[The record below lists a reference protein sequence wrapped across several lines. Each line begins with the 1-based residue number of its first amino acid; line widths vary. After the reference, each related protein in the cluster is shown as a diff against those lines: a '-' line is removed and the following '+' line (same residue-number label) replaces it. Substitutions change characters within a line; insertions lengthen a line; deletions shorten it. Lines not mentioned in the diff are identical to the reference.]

1 MTFHEI
7 CPGTVIAEHCCK
19 RSAKNQRRIAM
30 KKLVLLLSVLM
41 PLAVLPTTVEAK
53 KDDKYQLA
61 QYAAEPFMNAAPLVT
76 GALKRFVINP
86 EGEIDG
92 LLFQDGTLAKF
103 PPHMASEL
111 TAAVKPGDP
120 VSLRGFREPAGT
132 VKALVITNEATKRAV
147 VEHPPAPDMRKVPK
161 HLRFAL
167 LGRLQASGKVERLL
181 YGKKGEMNGVML
193 DDGTIVRFPPHVAYQ
208 FGGQLQPGQ
217 TIAVEGV
224 GTQNE
229 YGRALEAMA
238 VGTSSQTLQPI
249 YERPAG
255 RAAYAPPPP
264 APPAGPAVAQPMPP
278 PVPPGGLAQ
287 PITTTTGVVGRFT
300 LSPRGELD
308 GLILGDGTE
317 VHVPPHLSAQL
328 AAAVRPGD
336 TVTISGSRS
345 PAAALVIATSVT
357 NTASNQTVVD
367 RGPPPPGSAPLPPA
381 PGAQNASTQG
391 RVQMLLHGPA
401 SDVNGAL
408 LDDGTVLRMP
418 PHVASQF
425 ASLLVPGQSV
435 AVQGW
440 MLNTAFG
447 RVIAVEAIGASP
459 AQMTTAAPPPPP
471 DAAPIGTTPTQPSRP

>member
-1 MTFHEI
+1 M
-7 CPGTVIAEHCCK
+7 
-19 RSAKNQRRIAM
+19 N
-30 KKLVLLLSVLM
+30 KLVLLLGVLM
-41 PLAVLPTTVEAK
+41 SLAALSATAEAK
-53 KDDKYQLA
+53 KDKNDQFA
-61 QYAAEPFMNAAPLVT
+61 QYTAEPFINTAPLVS

-86 EGEIDG
+86 EGEVDG
-92 LLFQDGTLAKF
+92 LLFADGTLATF

-120 VSLRGFREPAGT
+120 VSVRGFREPADT
-132 VKALVITNEATKRAV
+132 IKALVITNEATKRAV
-147 VEHPPAPDMRKVPK
+147 VEHPPAPDMRKAPK

-167 LGRLQASGKVERLL
+167 LSRLQASGKVERLL
-181 YGKKGEMNGVML
+181 YGKKGEMNGAML
-193 DDGTIVRFPPHVAYQ
+193 DDSTVVRFPPHVAYQ
-208 FGGQLQPGQ
+208 FGGPLQPGQ
-217 TIAVEGV
+217 TITVEGV
-224 GTQNE
+224 GTQND

-238 VGTSSQTLQPI
+238 VGTSPQTLQPI
-249 YERPAG
+249 YEGAAG
-255 RAAYAPPPP
+255 RAAYLPPPP

-278 PVPPGGLAQ
+278 PIPPGGSAQ
-287 PITTTTGVVGRFT
+287 SIATTTGVVTRFT

-328 AAAVRPGD
+328 AAAVRPSD

-345 PAAALVIATSVT
+345 PTAALLIATSVT

-367 RGPPPPGSAPLPPA
+367 RGPPPPGSAPAPPA
-381 PGAQNASTQG
+381 PGMPAPVAQSALEG
-391 RVQMLLHGPA
+391 RVQTLLHGPA

-418 PHVASQF
+418 PHIAGQF
-425 ASLLVPGQSV
+425 ASRLVPGQSI

-447 RVIAVEAIGASP
+447 RVVAVEAIGPSP
-459 AQMTTAAPPPPP
+459 SQMTTAPPPGT
-471 DAAPIGTTPTQPSRP
+471 APIGTTPAQPSRP